1 MPERALLEGHPR
13 DGLWRAAPGGLRAA
27 HVRRCR
33 PPPTHRPPTNG
44 VDSLPPYT
52 HPPINPSSIRAS
64 TCMSV
69 HLCRY
74 GNGTR
79 ILAYGQSMGGDCFL
93 TGMLYL
99 VRVRVAASSAACY
112 TWLGLGWL
120 LPHRYVILWL
130 RLGWLLPHRCTR
142 THARMY
148 HAFVGRTRM
157 RADACAH
164 VTSSVCVCRTCVHGA
179 GPRLGRMPGR
189 TPPARAGLGLS
200 RAWPQQALASPGLGF
215 ERRLSA
221 AVLDRAC
228 PDWKRPHS
236 QATAWCMNRCMA
248 RCMARRSQGAGWSQG
263 EGGALEAP
271 WVSQLV
277 GTAKVR
283 VKRVAA
289 GGTHRSREGTWPTP
303 VHLTCARGPDL
314 PSSSSRGTRWAR
326 VPRARRST
334 LATARAKCPR

>member
-1 MPERALLEGHPR
+1 
-13 DGLWRAAPGGLRAA
+13 
-27 HVRRCR
+27 
-33 PPPTHRPPTNG
+33 
-44 VDSLPPYT
+44 
-52 HPPINPSSIRAS
+52 
-64 TCMSV
+64 MSV
-69 HLCRY
+69 HLSASLNLCRY

-148 HAFVGRTRM
+148 HAFVGRTRT
-157 RADACAH
+157 RADACAR
-164 VTSSVCVCRTCVHGA
+164 VTCGVCVCRTCVHGA
-179 GPRLGRMPGR
+179 GPPRSHARPHAACSSRLG
-189 TPPARAGLGLS
+189 
-200 RAWPQQALASPGLGF
+200 PQQALASPGLGF

-236 QATAWCMNRCMA
+236 QATARCLAGCMA
-248 RCMARRSQGAGWSQG
+248 RWSQGARWSS
-263 EGGALEAP
+263 GGP
-271 WVSQLV
+271 MGVS
-277 GTAKVR
+277 
-283 VKRVAA
+283 
-289 GGTHRSREGTWPTP
+289 
-303 VHLTCARGPDL
+303 ARGH
-314 PSSSSRGTRWAR
+314 SEGARKARGG
-326 VPRARRST
+326 RRYPT
-334 LATARAKCPR
+334 E